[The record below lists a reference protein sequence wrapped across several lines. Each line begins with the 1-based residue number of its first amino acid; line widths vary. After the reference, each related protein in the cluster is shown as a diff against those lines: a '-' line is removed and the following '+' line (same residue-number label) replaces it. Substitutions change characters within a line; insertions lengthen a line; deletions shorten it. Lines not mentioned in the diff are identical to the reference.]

1 MAVKSAML
9 RKASAWA
16 VVFLAVGAQA
26 FYQGTD
32 VLTLTGSNFESKIKS
47 GGVWLVEV
55 SHSG

>member
-1 MAVKSAML
+1 MKSAML